1 MTVKPMEKSLD
12 RKLANIHADP
22 SGARDFILADAKDA
36 DMAAGMAAPGKD
48 ARTGKTRSLAEYR
61 DQMREVTRQGLV
73 DIMLMSCSTSEELTI
88 RDRLFD
94 GTTVTPAC
102 RANDTTDIHLQ
113 SGGVYPKEPSRP
125 FRSATIDQIQSG
137 KANPSNYE
145 RKLGADLGLYSIT
158 PNNDLDADYVTLT
171 AYKDFRLEAET
182 KGFRH
187 FLEVFDP
194 NACGGQCP
202 HDLGRF
208 INDWIARTLAGVPRA
223 NRPVFLKIAYH
234 GPAAM
239 EELATYDPHLV
250 PGILGGS
257 SGTTYDAFKLLE
269 EAKAHGAR
277 AALFGRKINNSEDQ
291 LTFVRYLHA
300 IANGQIK
307 SDEAV
312 RAYHGD
318 LQKLGIKPYRA
329 LKEDLELTSTAT
341 SYAGSGS
348 AVSLAP
354 SRRSTPAPAPTTPS
368 APIKADGKTQATVKT
383 AVIPKAPAGTPDFKS
398 MSAAQKVAYARSR
411 IKDDLAKQANGNS
424 R

>member
-1 MTVKPMEKSLD
+1 MSTEKFEKSLD
-12 RKLANIHADP
+12 QKLANIHADP

-36 DMAAGMAAPGKD
+36 DMAAGMAATGKD
-48 ARTGKTRSLAEYR
+48 ARTGKIRSLAEYR
-61 DQMREVTRQGLV
+61 DQMREVTRQGLI
-73 DIMLMSCSTSEELTI
+73 DIMLMSCSTSDELTI
-88 RDRLFD
+88 RERLFD

-113 SGGVYPKEPSRP
+113 TGGVYPKEPSRP

-137 KANPSNYE
+137 KANPSSYE

-158 PNNDLDADYVTLT
+158 PNNDLDADYVTLQ
-171 AYKDFRLEAET
+171 AYKEFRLEAEI

-239 EELATYDPHLV
+239 EELATYDPHLI

-291 LTFVRYLHA
+291 LTFVKYLHA
-300 IANGQIK
+300 IANEQVAA
-307 SDEAV
+307 DEAC
-312 RAYHGD
+312 RAYHGE
-318 LQKLGIKPYRA
+318 LHKLGIKPYRA
-329 LKEDLELTSTAT
+329 LKDDLELTGTAT

-348 AVSLAP
+348 AVSLATSP
-354 SRRSTPAPAPTTPS
+354 KKSTETS
-368 APIKADGKTQATVKT
+368 VKT
-383 AVIPKAPAGTPDFKS
+383 AVIAKPADGTPDFRG
-398 MSAAQKVAYARSR
+398 MTAAQKVAYARSR
-411 IKDDLAKQANGNS
+411 IKADLAKQSNANG